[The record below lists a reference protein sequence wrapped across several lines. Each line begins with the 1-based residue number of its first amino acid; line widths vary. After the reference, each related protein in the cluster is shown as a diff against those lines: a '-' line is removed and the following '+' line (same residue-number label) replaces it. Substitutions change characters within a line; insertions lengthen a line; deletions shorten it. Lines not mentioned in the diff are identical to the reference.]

1 MNHEFYLKECIS
13 LAKKSEEYGEIP
25 VGAILLQKNK
35 IISKAHNTSISLS
48 DPTGHAEINVIRHA
62 CKKINNYR
70 INNSVLY
77 VSLEPCL
84 MCISAIC
91 EARIE
96 NVIFGAYADHDKNF
110 QNKFNYIKNKFK
122 LNHAPKFIGGILE
135 EECSLLV
142 KNFFKAKRG

>member
-1 MNHEFYLKECIS
+1 MNHEFYIKECIS
-13 LAKKSEEYGEIP
+13 LAKYSEEYGEIP
-25 VGAILLQKNK
+25 VGALLLKNNK
-35 IISKAHNTSISLS
+35 IISKAHNTSISLC
-48 DPTGHAEINVIRHA
+48 DPTGHAEINVIRDA

-70 INNSVLY
+70 INNAVLY

-91 EARIE
+91 EARIKK
-96 NVIFGAYADHDKNF
+96 VIFGAYADHDKNF

-122 LNHAPKFIGGILE
+122 LNHTPKFIGGILE

>member
-1 MNHEFYLKECIS
+1 MNHEFYIKKCIS

-48 DPTGHAEINVIRHA
+48 DPTGHAEINVIRDA

-70 INNSVLY
+70 IKNAALY
-77 VSLEPCL
+77 VTLEPCL

-91 EARIE
+91 EARIDL
-96 NVIFGAYADHDKNF
+96 VVFGAYTNDEKNF
-110 QNKFNYIKNKFK
+110 YRKLDFITKEFRFNHK
-122 LNHAPKFIGGILE
+122 PKFFGGILE
-135 EECSLLV
+135 HECSILM
-142 KNFFKAKRG
+142 KDFFKAKRG

>member
-1 MNHEFYLKECIS
+1 MNHEFYMKECIS
-13 LAKKSEEYGEIP
+13 LAKMSKEYGEVP
-25 VGAILLQKNK
+25 VGAMLLKNNK

-48 DPTGHAEINVIRHA
+48 DPTGHAEINVIRDA

-96 NVIFGAYADHDKNF
+96 NVIFGAYADYDKNF
-110 QNKFNYIKNKFK
+110 QSKFNYVKNRFK
-122 LNHAPKFIGGILE
+122 LNHTPKFIGGILE
-135 EECSLLV
+135 EECSSLI
-142 KNFFKAKRG
+142 KNFFKVKRS

>member
-1 MNHEFYLKECIS
+1 MNHEFYIKECIS
-13 LAKKSEEYGEIP
+13 LARRSEEYGEIP
-25 VGAILLQKNK
+25 VGALLLKNNK

-48 DPTGHAEINVIRHA
+48 APTGHAEINAIRIA

-70 INNSVLY
+70 INNSILF

-84 MCISAIC
+84 MCISTIC

-110 QNKFNYIKNKFK
+110 QSKFNYVKNKFK
-122 LNHAPKFIGGILE
+122 LNHTPKFIGGILE
-135 EECSLLV
+135 EECSLLI
-142 KNFFKAKRG
+142 KNFFKSKRG

>member
-1 MNHEFYLKECIS
+1 MNHEFYMKECIS
-13 LAKKSEEYGEIP
+13 LARRSEEYGEIP
-25 VGAILLQKNK
+25 VGALLLRNNK

-48 DPTGHAEINVIRHA
+48 DPTGHAEVNAIRYA
-62 CKKINNYR
+62 CKKIDNYR

-110 QNKFNYIKNKFK
+110 QSKFNYVKNKFK
-122 LNHAPKFIGGILE
+122 LNHTPKFIGGILE
-135 EECSLLV
+135 EECSLLL
-142 KNFFKAKRG
+142 KKFFKTKRG